1 MLCFIPFL
9 LCLLLPHASAQQQT
23 ALQFPNLNFDLPGT
37 LLDTVCDST
46 GNLYALGQNSLAT
59 FLVKLSPSLDLRWS
73 INISSSPQI
82 IPALAFDHSAGLFAA
97 AAVAH
102 TESIQTSE
110 SFIPADIVIY
120 QISTSNGSLVA
131 SVLVKTAHI
140 LSGAH
145 IQCISGTT
153 SVTFSFV
160 YVAFISLQTSDSE
173 VAVTRVVQL
182 QKSSSGSLTAV
193 WGQNLFIEDYNATSF
208 GIADTL
214 QGEQII
220 VVALS
225 RSRLAG
231 VPHKLSAF
239 ILDSEGTISQKG
251 STAASSEQSKVSN
264 LAIDESGVLYVGE
277 SPRWLHRL
285 ALRSLNG
292 VGFLVPL
299 WNVSEINVVDM
310 AVLNNG
316 SAIYV
321 LSKREGFRNVG
332 TIVVRTKKAVLS
344 VFNESGSLQSQYEH
358 KDIIPDSSRELS
370 SLKLTDPENSCSA
383 VLGGSFQMPEQER
396 WISIG
401 LFTFPKLVESMQND
415 KESLPPP
422 APDSS
427 LPETSVSEGNS
438 TLVVVGVST
447 GMAAFFVAVGVA
459 LLVLYKRGLGIKE
472 DEDVSAGGGATS
484 SRDETIAQRHYGK
497 EHLQHNNILV

>member
-1 MLCFIPFL
+1 MLCFISFL
-9 LCLLLPHASAQQQT
+9 LCFLFPHSLARQQP

-46 GNLYALGQNSLAT
+46 GNLYALGQDSLAT
-59 FLVKLSPSLDLRWS
+59 FLVKLSPSLDLRWR
-73 INISSSPQI
+73 INIPSSPEI
-82 IPALAFDHSAGLFAA
+82 VPALAFDHAAGLFAA

-102 TESIQTSE
+102 TESVQTSE
-110 SFIPADIVIY
+110 SFIPADIVLY
-120 QISTSNGSLVA
+120 QINTSNGSLIA
-131 SVLVKTAHI
+131 SVLVKSAQI

-153 SVTFSFV
+153 SVIFSFI
-160 YVAFISLQTSDSE
+160 YVAFISLGTSGSE
-173 VAVTRVVQL
+173 DASTRVVQL
-182 QKSSSGSLTAV
+182 QKSSSGSLTSI
-193 WGQNLFIEDYNATSF
+193 WGQNLYTADYSATSF

-251 STAASSEQSKVSN
+251 STAASSAQSKISN
-264 LAIDESGVLYVGE
+264 LAVDERGVLYVGE

-292 VGFLVPL
+292 AGFLVSL

-321 LSKREGFRNVG
+321 LSKRESFRNDG
-332 TIVVRTKKAVLS
+332 AIVVRTKKAVLS

-370 SLKLTDPENSCSA
+370 SLKLTDPENSSSA
-383 VLGGSFQMPEQER
+383 VLGGSFQMPERER

-401 LFTFPKLVESMQND
+401 LFTFPKLVESNHND
-415 KESLPPP
+415 KESLAPP

-427 LPETSVSEGNS
+427 LPETSVSKGNS

-459 LLVLYKRGLGIKE
+459 LLVLYRRGLGIKE
-472 DEDVSAGGGATS
+472 DEDVSAGGGATNTQ
-484 SRDETIAQRHYGK
+484 DETITQRPSGK
-497 EHLQHNNILV
+497 EYLQHNNILV